1 MTTRT
6 FLSIIACKRLL
17 SRGDEEKAKMNNR
30 GWWGEVEEDCL
41 HPTLFRWRFFTN
53 IGRSAKISKD
63 IAPEEK
69 VPVVWDSL
77 FLWQVR
83 NNGFQV
89 YKNFKYFRNQLKYDK
104 TSRIK
109 SNPSERKWRFSLLTS
124 MYSNMEKWGQSDDVK
139 VSASTYPGNAV
150 PKEYKGYKL
159 LQFSIN
165 CIFNKCSCKTSE

>member
-1 MTTRT
+1 
-6 FLSIIACKRLL
+6 
-17 SRGDEEKAKMNNR
+17 MNNR
-30 GWWGEVEEDCL
+30 GWVGGGRGRLFTPHAFPVEVFYEY
-41 HPTLFRWRFFTN
+41 W
-53 IGRSAKISKD
+53 SISKD

-83 NNGFQV
+83 NGFQV

-124 MYSNMEKWGQSDDVK
+124 M
-139 VSASTYPGNAV
+139 
-150 PKEYKGYKL
+150 
-159 LQFSIN
+159 
-165 CIFNKCSCKTSE
+165 

>member
-1 MTTRT
+1 MGG
-6 FLSIIACKRLL
+6 
-17 SRGDEEKAKMNNR
+17 SRGRLFTPHAFPV
-30 GWWGEVEEDCL
+30 EV
-41 HPTLFRWRFFTN
+41 TN

-89 YKNFKYFRNQLKYDK
+89 YKNFKYFKNRLKYDK
-104 TSRIK
+104 TSGIK

-124 MYSNMEKWGQSDDVK
+124 M
-139 VSASTYPGNAV
+139 
-150 PKEYKGYKL
+150 
-159 LQFSIN
+159 
-165 CIFNKCSCKTSE
+165 